1 MHFTNVVLTNIEQY
15 KKKKNNKTFVYN
27 NTGLSQNIRMQE
39 NLFQNK

>member
-15 KKKKNNKTFVYN
+15 KKNNKTFVYN

-39 NLFQNK
+39 NFFQNK